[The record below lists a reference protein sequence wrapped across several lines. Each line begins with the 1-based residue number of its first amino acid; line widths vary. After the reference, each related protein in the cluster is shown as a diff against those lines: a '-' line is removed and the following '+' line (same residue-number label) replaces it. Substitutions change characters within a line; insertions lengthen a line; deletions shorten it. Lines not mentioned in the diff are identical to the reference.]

1 MKGDNVKFKDI
12 LINRENRFSI
22 GIEEES
28 GSYYLSIPVSNQMV
42 DYEEY
47 YKINEEQ
54 FDSFKADMDSA
65 LEFVHQCRER
75 EKDDLLILKPGKNR
89 GVPL

>member
-1 MKGDNVKFKDI
+1 MQFNDI
-12 LINRENRFSI
+12 AVSRENRFSI

-28 GSYYLSIPVSNQMV
+28 GRHYLSIPVSNQYV

-47 YKINEEQ
+47 YELTKEL
-54 FDSFKADMDSA
+54 FDSFKANMGSA
-65 LEFVHQCRER
+65 LNFVEQCRDR
-75 EKDDLLILKPGKNR
+75 KKDELLIQKPGKDR